1 MEHFAPSRRAQAN
14 LGKAPA
20 WSLIQRVKQIPH
32 YDPQTQPDG
41 LINLS
46 GALNNLM
53 QDWWDDYFRKT
64 PIDFDSSECTQRIH
78 LLMF

>member
-1 MEHFAPSRRAQAN
+1 M
-14 LGKAPA
+14 
-20 WSLIQRVKQIPH
+20 KQVPH

-53 QDWWDDYFRKT
+53 QDWWDDNFRET
-64 PIDFDSSECTQRIH
+64 PISIDSSECTLSMRP
-78 LLMF
+78 LMSQLEMANTVNSPTVWVDIRHR